1 MWHLHFARTFHG
13 QDARATGQSS
23 DAMPPFSNSV
33 IVITGASTGLGR
45 ALALDLAPQRPKLVL
60 AARDQARLEQVAA
73 DCRRLGA
80 EALVVAADLSEREQC
95 RHLIERTAQHFGRL
109 DVLVNNA
116 GRAMWTRF
124 DELTDPAIIEELMRL
139 NYLGSVHCT
148 HYALPLLKESRGLI
162 VAMASLSGL
171 IGVPLL
177 SGYAATKHAMIGFF
191 ESIRIELAE
200 SGVGV
205 TIVAPDFVQSEIL
218 RRAVDAE
225 GRPLEISP
233 LNQAN
238 LLAADVFARRVVKA
252 MRRRERLVLTSYR
265 SRWARWGQ
273 LVAPRLVDWIA
284 KSAVGFR

>member
-1 MWHLHFARTFHG
+1 
-13 QDARATGQSS
+13 
-23 DAMPPFSNSV
+23 MPPLSNSV

-45 ALALDLAPQRPKLVL
+45 ALALELATQRPKLVL
-60 AARDQARLEQVAA
+60 AARDQARLEQVAG

-80 EALVVAADLSEREQC
+80 EALVVAVDLCKREQC
-95 RHLIERTAQHFGRL
+95 QHLIERTAEHFGRL

-116 GRAMWTRF
+116 GRAMWARF

-171 IGVPLL
+171 IGVPML

-225 GRPLEISP
+225 GRALEVSP

-238 LLAADVFARRVVKA
+238 LLAADVFSRRVVKA
-252 MRRRERLVLTSYR
+252 IQRRERLVLTSYR

>member
-1 MWHLHFARTFHG
+1 
-13 QDARATGQSS
+13 
-23 DAMPPFSNSV
+23 MPPFANSV

-45 ALALDLAPQRPKLVL
+45 AIALELAPQRPKLVL

-80 EALVVAADLSEREQC
+80 EALVVLVDLSKREQC
-95 RHLIERTAQHFGRL
+95 QHLIERTAEHFGRL

-116 GRAMWTRF
+116 GRAMWARF
-124 DELTDPAIIEELMRL
+124 DELADPAIIEELMRL

-148 HYALPLLKESRGLI
+148 HYALPLLKESRGQI

-200 SGVGV
+200 NGVGV

-233 LNQAN
+233 LDQAN

-252 MRRRERLVLTSYR
+252 IRRRERLVLTSYR

>member
-1 MWHLHFARTFHG
+1 
-13 QDARATGQSS
+13 
-23 DAMPPFSNSV
+23 MPPFAKSV
-33 IVITGASTGLGR
+33 IVITGASSGLGR
-45 ALALDLAPQRPKLVL
+45 ALALELAPQRPKLVL
-60 AARDQARLEQVAA
+60 AARDAAKLEQVAA
-73 DCRRLGA
+73 ECRRRGA
-80 EALVVAADLSEREQC
+80 EALVVAVDLSEREQC
-95 RHLIERTAQHFGRL
+95 QHLIERTAEHFGRL

-116 GRAMWTRF
+116 GRAMWARF
-124 DELTDPAIIEELMRL
+124 DELADPAIIEELMRL

-148 HYALPLLKESRGLI
+148 HYALPLLKQSQGLI

-191 ESIRIELAE
+191 ESIRIELAA

-205 TIVAPDFVQSEIL
+205 TIVAPDFVQSNIL

-238 LLAADVFARRVVKA
+238 LLAADIFARRVVKA

-273 LVAPRLVDWIA
+273 LVAPRVVDWIA

>member
-1 MWHLHFARTFHG
+1 
-13 QDARATGQSS
+13 
-23 DAMPPFSNSV
+23 MPPLSNSV

-45 ALALDLAPQRPKLVL
+45 ALALELAPQRPKLVL
-60 AARDQARLEQVAA
+60 AARDQAKLEQVAA

-80 EALVVAADLSEREQC
+80 DALVVAVDLSKREQC
-95 RHLIERTAQHFGRL
+95 QRLIERTAEHFGRL

-116 GRAMWTRF
+116 GRAMWARF
-124 DELTDPAIIEELMRL
+124 DELADPTIIEELMRL

-233 LNQAN
+233 LDQAN

-252 MRRRERLVLTSYR
+252 IQRRERLVLTSAR

>member
-1 MWHLHFARTFHG
+1 
-13 QDARATGQSS
+13 
-23 DAMPPFSNSV
+23 MPPFSNSV

-45 ALALDLAPQRPKLVL
+45 ALALELATQRPKLVL
-60 AARDQARLEQVAA
+60 AARDQARLEQVAG

-80 EALVVAADLSEREQC
+80 EALVVAVDLCKREQC
-95 RHLIERTAQHFGRL
+95 QHLIERTSEHFGRL

-116 GRAMWTRF
+116 GRAMWARF
-124 DELTDPAIIEELMRL
+124 DELADPGIFDELMRL

-148 HYALPLLKESRGLI
+148 HYALPMLKESRGLI

-225 GRPLEISP
+225 GRALEVSP
-233 LNQAN
+233 LDQAN

-252 MRRRERLVLTSYR
+252 IQRRERLVLTSYR

-284 KSAVGFR
+284 KSAVRFR

>member
-1 MWHLHFARTFHG
+1 LPVHALFTGW
-13 QDARATGQSS
+13 DARATGRSS

-33 IVITGASTGLGR
+33 IVITGASSGLGR
-45 ALALDLAPQRPKLVL
+45 ALAIELATQRARLVL
-60 AARDQARLEQVAA
+60 AARDQARLEKVAA

-80 EALVVAADLSEREQC
+80 EALVVPVDVSEREQC
-95 RHLIERTAQHFGRL
+95 RHLIERTAEHFGRL

-116 GRAMWTRF
+116 GRAMWARF
-124 DELTDPAIIEELMRL
+124 DELTDPAIFEELMRV

-177 SGYAATKHAMIGFF
+177 SGYAATKHAMVGFF

-205 TIVAPDFVQSEIL
+205 TIVAPDFVQSDIL

-233 LNQAN
+233 LNQAK
-238 LLAADVFARRVVKA
+238 LLAADVVARRVVKA

-273 LVAPRLVDWIA
+273 LVAPWLVDWIA